1 MNTGDAVSCVT
12 PAMFFVPEIQADF
25 YSRSSNYEI
34 WDPLGSSK
42 DFVPRVAM
50 WDVKWRVGEEVL
62 LADQIS

>member
-34 WDPLGSSK
+34 
-42 DFVPRVAM
+42 
-50 WDVKWRVGEEVL
+50 
-62 LADQIS
+62 